1 MIKTSQQ
8 TRNKRELIIYWLDPP
23 EQCWIE
29 VRVTDILALFP
40 SVWGKQFSLFYED
53 IWRYM
58 KIAVGF
64 SYMPFNETER
74 SQRHPGWIGKNTVSF
89 IHRQHIPV
97 FRCLYRLNRKKY
109 CFLSIDII
117 LLYLDVFKESTYA
130 HIKNP
135 LLELVN
141 ELNKVTG
148 YKINI

>member
-8 TRNKRELIIYWLDPP
+8 TRNKRELIIHWLDPP

-29 VRVTDILALFP
+29 VRVTDILALLP

-74 SQRHPGWIGKNTVSF
+74 SQRHPGWIGKNTV
-89 IHRQHIPV
+89 
-97 FRCLYRLNRKKY
+97 
-109 CFLSIDII
+109 FLSIDSIF
-117 LLYLDVFKESTYA
+117 LYSDVSTGW
-130 HIKNP
+130 IGKNTVFYP
-135 LLELVN
+135 
-141 ELNKVTG
+141 
-148 YKINI
+148 